1 MFMNSERHANSRGE
15 MGLRPIVA
23 KFGGTSMGSSKA
35 ITQVAEILEGLSG
48 VKMAVVS
55 ATSGTTDKLIELGN
69 KAENGEDFEDLLAE
83 IVQHHQKIAKEL
95 EIDVNLNWAFEDIR
109 KLVQGVSL
117 IRELSLS
124 ARDRLISFGERIS
137 VHLLAGLLAK
147 RGLKA
152 LAMDAFEFVFTDN
165 NFSEGNVDFEK
176 TNRMVLEKIA
186 PLLQDGVIP
195 VITGF
200 VGQAENGHYI
210 TLGRGG
216 SDYTGSII
224 GAALNAAEV
233 QIWTDVD
240 GILNTDPRL
249 VPRARVLDSV
259 SFQEAGE
266 LAYFGAKVLHP
277 KTIKPAIEKNIPV
290 RILNTF
296 NVEAPGTLITNDE
309 EESLKAVTYKKNIS
323 IINICSAGMLN
334 ARGFLAKIF
343 EVFARHKVSVDV
355 VSTSEVSVSLTVENG
370 FADSVV
376 EELSG
381 FASVNVHK
389 GMAVVCL
396 VGGGIISNSGVLGKL
411 FTAVSEHNVMMVSQG
426 ASKRNIT
433 FLVKEEEATEVV
445 KKVFDKFFN

>member
-1 MFMNSERHANSRGE
+1 
-15 MGLRPIVA
+15 
-23 KFGGTSMGSSKA
+23 MGSAAA
-35 ITQVAEILEGLSG
+35 IKQVAEIMEGLA
-48 VKMAVVS
+48 VPKVAVVS

-69 KAENGEDFEDLLAE
+69 KAVNGEAFEVLLQEIIDKHQA
-83 IVQHHQKIAKEL
+83 IVQEL
-95 EIDVNLNWAFEDIR
+95 EIGVDLAPFWDDIR
-109 KLVQGVSL
+109 KLVQGISL
-117 IRELSLS
+117 IKELSLT

-137 VHLLAGLLAK
+137 IHLLAGLLEK
-147 RGLKA
+147 RGLNAK
-152 LAMDAFEFVFTDN
+152 AMDSYEFVFADN

-176 TNRMVLEKIA
+176 TNEMTCQIVGEA
-186 PLLQDGVIP
+186 LQEGVVP

-200 VGQAENGHYI
+200 VGQAANGHYI

-216 SDYTGSII
+216 SDYTGAIV
-224 GAALNAAEV
+224 GAALNASEV

-249 VPRARVLDSV
+249 VPEARVLERV

-277 KTIKPAIEKNIPV
+277 KTIRPAIEKNIPV

-296 NVEAPGTLITNDE
+296 NVAAPGTLITNEE

-323 IINICSAGMLN
+323 IINICSAGMLE

-355 VSTSEVSVSLTVENG
+355 VSTSEVSVSLTVDNG
-370 FADSVV
+370 FADKVV
-376 EELSG
+376 EELSD
-381 FASVNVHK
+381 FATVNVHRE
-389 GMAVVCL
+389 MAIVCL
-396 VGGGIISNSGVLGKL
+396 VGGGIISNSGILGQL
-411 FTAVSEHNVMMVSQG
+411 FSAVADYNVMMVSQG

-433 FLVKEEEATEVV
+433 FLVKEEEAQEVV
-445 KKVFDKFFN
+445 KKVFNKFFT